1 MFIAQERPYG
11 KSVYDNLNRSLI
23 KHMDDEKKFVKALTN
38 VFSAHD
44 RRTDFLEKQIYQQTL
59 QLGIMSQ
66 DWTFRIRYIL
76 L

>member
-1 MFIAQERPYG
+1 MDMSG
-11 KSVYDNLNRSLI
+11 SVGENW
-23 KHMDDEKKFVKALTN
+23 KDEKKFVKALTN

-66 DWTFRIRYIL
+66 YWTFCIRYTGAVNL
-76 L
+76 VAVVY